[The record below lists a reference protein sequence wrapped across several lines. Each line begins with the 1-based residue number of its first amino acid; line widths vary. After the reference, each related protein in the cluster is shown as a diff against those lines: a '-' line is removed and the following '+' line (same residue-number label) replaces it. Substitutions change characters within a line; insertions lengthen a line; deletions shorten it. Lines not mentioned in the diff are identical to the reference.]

1 MTSQLVVRSAA
12 EPDRFP
18 DARGVQ
24 RPRICTFPP
33 FTSTSGQ
40 EAVELAAE
48 AGLVLDNWQ
57 QFVLH
62 VGLGER
68 ADGSWSAFE
77 TCVNVPRQN
86 GKGGI
91 IEARELAGLFLLG
104 EKLILH
110 SAHEFKDLD
119 LTTPILT
126 ANRGWSTMGELRDGD
141 EVYAPDGTPTKVL
154 AAHPVLT
161 ASDCY
166 RVTLADG
173 QSFVAGSGHLWQVG
187 EVSRSGA
194 VQARVVTTEEMRTA
208 GLVHTWTRERGR
220 DRNVYR
226 WRMDLPEPFDSPRA
240 DLPIDPYLLGAWLG
254 DGDASGGRLTVGA
267 QDLPKFL
274 ASLDA
279 LGERYYVAPDK
290 RTDGRVHYVGV
301 YGLRARLRDVGV
313 LGAKRIPAMY
323 ATASVE
329 QRRALLAGI
338 LDTGGT
344 VSAHQIAVTMVKRQ
358 LMEDVASLV
367 RSLGYRA
374 TFREFRARLNGEDAG
389 AMYRVQFS
397 AGASD
402 PFRLARKNAAIRR
415 LRASRS
421 RSNAVVSIERVP
433 TRPTRCIT
441 VAHESGCFVIGRG
454 FTVTHNT
461 AKEAFLRI
469 ERLIM
474 NTDSLRKRV
483 RAVRRTTGEE
493 AIELLTG
500 ARLRFLARSGGSGR
514 GFTGSCNILD
524 EAMVLGDD
532 AMGALMPTMAAVKD
546 PQVWYLGSAG
556 IGHPSMQL
564 GRLRARALEALET
577 GVPDPS
583 LAYLEWSINP
593 HVTECPQGCTEHD
606 DPRAPESVARANPA
620 LGYRLSLEHTERERL
635 TMGEAIFARERL
647 GVGEYPSDSADTWS
661 VIGEDAWRALTDGD
675 SQAADPVAFAIDMT
689 PERSHASICVAGA
702 NGSAVHVEVVDNRPG
717 TDWIVQRA
725 VDLHERWNPRCWVV
739 DAGGPAGSLIPDLER
754 ELGVTVVSPKVRQY
768 AQACGSFFDA
778 VTSGDL
784 VHLDQAPLATA
795 LAGAR
800 KRDLGEAWAWSRRGV
815 GVDISPLVG
824 VTLARWGLT
833 AEVEEPEE
841 EVEPWVAF
849 R

>member
-1 MTSQLVVRSAA
+1 MTTSQLAVRSGA
-12 EPDRFP
+12 EPDQIP
-18 DARGVQ
+18 DARGAQ
-24 RPRICTFPP
+24 RPRVCTFPP
-33 FTSTSGQ
+33 FTSSSGQ

-48 AGLVLDNWQ
+48 AGLILDNWQ

-68 ADGSWSAFE
+68 DDGSWAAFE

-104 EKLILH
+104 ERLILH
-110 SAHEFKDLD
+110 SAHEFK
-119 LTTPILT
+119 
-126 ANRGWSTMGELRDGD
+126 
-141 EVYAPDGTPTKVL
+141 
-154 AAHPVLT
+154 
-161 ASDCY
+161 
-166 RVTLADG
+166 
-173 QSFVAGSGHLWQVG
+173 
-187 EVSRSGA
+187 
-194 VQARVVTTEEMRTA
+194 
-208 GLVHTWTRERGR
+208 
-220 DRNVYR
+220 
-226 WRMDLPEPFDSPRA
+226 
-240 DLPIDPYLLGAWLG
+240 
-254 DGDASGGRLTVGA
+254 
-267 QDLPKFL
+267 
-274 ASLDA
+274 
-279 LGERYYVAPDK
+279 
-290 RTDGRVHYVGV
+290 
-301 YGLRARLRDVGV
+301 
-313 LGAKRIPAMY
+313 
-323 ATASVE
+323 
-329 QRRALLAGI
+329 
-338 LDTGGT
+338 
-344 VSAHQIAVTMVKRQ
+344 
-358 LMEDVASLV
+358 
-367 RSLGYRA
+367 
-374 TFREFRARLNGEDAG
+374 
-389 AMYRVQFS
+389 
-397 AGASD
+397 
-402 PFRLARKNAAIRR
+402 
-415 LRASRS
+415 
-421 RSNAVVSIERVP
+421 
-433 TRPTRCIT
+433 
-441 VAHESGCFVIGRG
+441 
-454 FTVTHNT
+454 T
-461 AKEAFLRI
+461 AKEAFLRV
-469 ERLIM
+469 ERLIA

-493 AIELLTG
+493 AIELLNG

-514 GFTGSCNILD
+514 GFTGNCNILD

-532 AMGALMPTMAAVKD
+532 AMGALMPTMAAVKN

-556 IGHPSMQL
+556 IGPPSMQL

-606 DPRAPESVARANPA
+606 DPRSAVSVARANPA

-635 TMGEAIFARERL
+635 TMGEHIFARERL

-661 VIGEDAWRALTDGD
+661 VIGEDAWRALTDSD

-689 PERSHASICVAGA
+689 PERSHASICVASA
-702 NGSAVHVEVVDNRPG
+702 NGPVVHVEVVDNRPG
-717 TDWIVQRA
+717 ADWIIRRA
-725 VDLHERWNPRCWVV
+725 ADLHERWNPRCWVV

-754 ELGVTVVSPKVRQY
+754 ELGITVVSPKVRQY

-800 KRDLGEAWAWSRRGV
+800 KRDLGEAWAWARRGV